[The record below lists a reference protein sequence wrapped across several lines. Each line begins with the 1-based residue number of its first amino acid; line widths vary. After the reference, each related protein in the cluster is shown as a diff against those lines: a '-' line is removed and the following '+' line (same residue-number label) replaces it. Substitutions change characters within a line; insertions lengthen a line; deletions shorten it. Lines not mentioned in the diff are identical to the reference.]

1 MSINHRHS
9 CMCIDSQTCP
19 SPQRR
24 CSNMA
29 ITFAFLAFIIGI
41 VPQTTCSFLSIN
53 PAEVLR
59 YPNVWPPQI
68 VIDMYPN
75 STRDDLIDMI
85 LNGTIPVGGD
95 VVDQPTTTVADAN
108 ALLSDPKKLRR
119 LVQDFNPFADRL
131 SFAPTFIGQD
141 HSLQHRQEDDERHL
155 AFFEDLLEDGR
166 NITETNFTIHA
177 GLWRYGV
184 FQIDG
189 KCYPMGG
196 ASETIATNVPP
207 PEPSLKAAR
216 AMAIIA
222 SVSGFAGVVLA
233 MSNCHMDDKTRRR
246 RNKYVAVLY
255 MLAALSTWLTFLIH
269 NITACQG
276 KQRRWDE
283 GPLEGLVLLYG
294 KCQCRVG
301 CFLTI
306 VAGCCYLIAVV
317 TVLIYSG

>member
-1 MSINHRHS
+1 
-9 CMCIDSQTCP
+9 MCIDSQTYP
-19 SPQRR
+19 SPPRR
-24 CSNMA
+24 CSNTA

-59 YPNVWPPQI
+59 YPDVWPPQI
-68 VIDMYPN
+68 VLDAYPN
-75 STRDDLIDMI
+75 ITRDDLIDMI

-108 ALLSDPKKLRR
+108 APLSDPKKLRR

-141 HSLQHRQEDDERHL
+141 HSLQHHQDDDERRNL
-155 AFFEDLLEDGR
+155 AFFDDLLENGR
-166 NITETNFTIHA
+166 NITETNFTINA

-189 KCYPMGG
+189 KCYPMGD

-222 SVSGFAGVVLA
+222 SVSGFSGIVLA
-233 MSNCHMDDKTRRR
+233 ISNCHMDDKTRRR

-276 KQRRWDE
+276 KQRSWDE
-283 GPLEGLVLLYG
+283 GPMEGLVLLYG